1 MSCRVRLRRVE
12 SWLVKACQGFL
23 LHYQSFASGQ
33 RVSSLVEAGPVVLGQ
48 VEACRVKV
56 FICSLSNQSGLV
68 VSCLVQSRPVKSSNG
83 KSRF

>member
-1 MSCRVRLRRVE
+1 MSGRGTSRRGE

-33 RVSSLVEAGPVVLGQ
+33 RVSSLVEARPVMLGQ

-68 VSCLVQSRPVKSSNG
+68 VSGLVPSRPVKSSNG